1 MENKNLLNY
10 FSKQVNLYLDNR
22 LTEDSEQNLLDA
34 IKNDSVCNKVFNNEK
49 QFRNLIKSATKRQS
63 ASQELI
69 QSIKNKLD

>member
-34 IKNDSVCNKVFNNEK
+34 VKNDSVCNKVFNNEK
-49 QFRNLIKSATKRQS
+49 QFRNLIKTATKRHS

-69 QSIKNKLD
+69 QSIRSKLD